1 MKGGVRSTFHRM
13 NKFVFAKGGV
23 QAKFIVKWV
32 WIGQR
37 FLCKIVKMNPH
48 VLVERLISE
57 ADISAGFATSL
68 RLAIV
73 QLLRIVQTK
82 VESMYH

>member
-1 MKGGVRSTFHRM
+1 MKGGVRSTFHGM

-23 QAKFIVKWV
+23 QLTFIVKWV

-57 ADISAGFATSL
+57 ADISAGFAISL
-68 RLAIV
+68 RLVLA
-73 QLLRIVQTK
+73 QLLRLAETK
-82 VESMYH
+82 S